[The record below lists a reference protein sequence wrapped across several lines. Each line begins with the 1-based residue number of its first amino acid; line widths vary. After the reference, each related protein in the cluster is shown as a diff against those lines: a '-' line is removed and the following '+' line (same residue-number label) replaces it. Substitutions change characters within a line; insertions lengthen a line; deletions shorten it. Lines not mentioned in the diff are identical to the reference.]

1 MDSATVVR
9 NLEALLAQG
18 RESAM
23 LRFSL
28 GSEYLKLGEHWV
40 AVYQLKRALE
50 LDQNYSAAWK
60 ILGKALSESG
70 LPHEALDAYR
80 KGIAAAERRGDK
92 QAAKEMTVFAGRLE
106 KQIAS

>member
-1 MDSATVVR
+1 MDPATVIR

-18 RESAM
+18 RESAL

-28 GSEYLKLGEHWV
+28 GNEYLKLGENWV

-50 LDQNYSAAWK
+50 LDPDYSAAWK
-60 ILGKALSESG
+60 LLGKALSEAG
-70 LPHEALDAYR
+70 LPREALDAYR

-92 QAAKEMTVFAGRLE
+92 QAAREMAVFAGRLE
-106 KQIAS
+106 KQIGS